1 MNTVQGKADCRVTFL
16 ADARL
21 MEDLKAEQRRVQQQ
35 TGLRASLSA
44 TAAALMRRALQHQP
58 VSN

>member
-1 MNTVQGKADCRVTFL
+1 MQAQKQDHRVTFL
-16 ADARL
+16 ADAKL
-21 MEDLKAEQRRVQQQ
+21 VEALKAEQRRVQQQ

-44 TAAALMRRALQHQP
+44 TAAALMRRALEHQQ